1 MTVAVVLFTSDLRT
15 HDHPPLHAAVAAA
28 DEVVP
33 LFVRDPGIREAGF
46 AVPNRDAFLA
56 DCLADLDASLR
67 GLGGRLVLR
76 SGPVATEVCAVA
88 AESGATQVY
97 MAAGVTG
104 YAHRREQR
112 LRDALRRQGVTLR
125 VYEGVVTAVAP
136 GAVTP
141 VAPITT
147 RSSRPTSV
155 SGRTNPCARPCPRHA
170 ACVCPTGCA
179 ARHCRPAR
187 TCPVSRRGCRPEA
200 RRRDATG
207 SRAGARPTWHATR
220 KSTTTWP
227 GTRPPGS
234 RPTCTSGASHR
245 SN

>member
-76 SGPVATEVCAVA
+76 SGPVAPEVCAVA

-104 YAHRREQR
+104 YAHCRERR

-141 VAPITT
+141 ALLRSLRGLHALLPSVVEGTPARAP
-147 RSSRPTSV
+147 
-155 SGRTNPCARPCPRHA
+155 AR
-170 ACVCPTGCA
+170 A
-179 ARHCRPAR
+179 ARRAR
-187 TCPVSRRGCRPEA
+187 TRRGA
-200 RRRDATG
+200 RRGAAVPHANVR
-207 SRAGARPTWHATR
+207 RLAGAVGRRRNGGTR
-220 KSTTTWP
+220 KVRTLVQGRP
-227 GTRPPGS
+227 GTLRGTA
-234 RPTCTSGASHR
+234 RRHGR
-245 SN
+245 